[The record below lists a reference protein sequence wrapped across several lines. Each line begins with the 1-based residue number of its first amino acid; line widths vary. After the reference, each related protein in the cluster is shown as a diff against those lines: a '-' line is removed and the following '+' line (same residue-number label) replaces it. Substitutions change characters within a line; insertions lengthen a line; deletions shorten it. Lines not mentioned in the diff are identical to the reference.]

1 VSQRGPEINT
11 QSPKRPLRLLIAIAI
26 VALQALVLWV
36 LGMQAVLAVIAGTVA
51 SIASSLFLVGLIL
64 GAAIWATNVAFGL
77 FRLSRWAHT
86 PALMLQ
92 LLGAAIG
99 TASFG
104 GEFAEPL
111 IGISLLGS
119 SALGF
124 VLLFASSVRNLFH
137 ETND

>member
-1 VSQRGPEINT
+1 M
-11 QSPKRPLRLLIAIAI
+11 
-26 VALQALVLWV
+26 QALVLWV
-36 LGMQAVLAVIAGTVA
+36 LGVQAVLAVIVGSVT
-51 SIASSLFLVGLIL
+51 SLASSLFLVGLIL
-64 GAAIWATNVAFGL
+64 GAGIWATNVAIGL
-77 FRLSRWAHT
+77 YGLRRWAHT

-124 VLLFASSVRNLFH
+124 VLLFSSSVRNLFH
-137 ETND
+137 ETTD

>member
-1 VSQRGPEINT
+1 MSQRGPEINT

-36 LGMQAVLAVIAGTVA
+36 LGIQAVLAVIAGTVA
-51 SIASSLFLVGLIL
+51 SITSSLFLVGLIL
-64 GAAIWATNVAFGL
+64 GAAIWATNVMLGL
-77 FRLSRWAHT
+77 WKLRRWSHT

-99 TASFG
+99 TASFT

-111 IGISLLGS
+111 IGSALLGS
-119 SALGF
+119 SALAF
-124 VLLFASSVRNLFH
+124 VLLFGGSVRGLFH
-137 ETND
+137 EAND